1 MSTRGQRPLV
11 RLVRQAEVIMR
22 DSSLKTSKAKM
33 NRASGK
39 GWRAIEEGDYARA
52 EGEYLKALDCA
63 RQLGDVS
70 AEAVFLSYLG
80 LALQQQGRLEEAREN
95 LERCLE

>member
-1 MSTRGQRPLV
+1 MSTRGQPPLV
-11 RLVRQAEVIMR
+11 RLVRRAEVIMR
-22 DSSLKTSKAKM
+22 DTSLKTKSKAKM

-63 RQLGDVS
+63 RQLGDPS

-80 LALQQQGRLEEAREN
+80 LALQRQGRLDEAREN
-95 LERCLE
+95 LESC